1 MIVRRV
7 RADELRR
14 CSEVMSLAFEFPCRE
29 ERTAE
34 EIAKEVL
41 ENPKGRFQRYYD
53 HKWAAFEDDD
63 KTMMGF
69 ICTIPY
75 VVGFDGH
82 TCKMNGIGGVS
93 TLPHYRRTG
102 SIRGCFEKSLPWMYE
117 EGYAFSYLYP
127 FSSEFYRKFG
137 YELCGEQIAYEVN
150 LQAYKRFAV
159 GGKCVLAEGS
169 ACFEDIKKVYCDF
182 ARGMNMMC
190 VREDEDYP
198 FARDLNPAKDCVYT
212 YVYYNDAGEAKGVMT
227 FDKTR
232 ENGSFYAKMNC
243 KQFLFSDMEG
253 IKGLLNHALSY
264 IAYYS
269 HICFRLPV
277 HMDVLSLIPEWPKLP
292 YARTIAH
299 VGMNRVVNAQKVL
312 EMAKYRGSGKVTM
325 KIKDDQIVQNNG
337 LFTVVF
343 ENGKTLSVEKG
354 GEAAD
359 IELTIAD
366 FSRLITGSHDLSQAM
381 WFAGT
386 EILNPENEALNGV
399 FYRKPIFIIDS
410 F

>member
-7 RADELRR
+7 RVDELKR
-14 CSEVMSLAFEFPCRE
+14 CSEVMSLAFEFPNRE
-29 ERTAE
+29 QRTSE

-53 HKWAAFEDDD
+53 YKWAAFEDDD

-75 VVGFDGH
+75 VVNFDGSI
-82 TCKMNGIGGVS
+82 CKMNGIGGVS

-117 EGYAFSYLYP
+117 EGFAFSYLYP

-150 LQAYKRFAV
+150 LQAYKRFPI
-159 GGKCVLAEGS
+159 GGKCVLAEGD
-169 ACFEDIKKVYCDF
+169 ACFEDIKKVYGDF

-198 FARDLNPAKDCVYT
+198 WARELNPARDCIYT

-253 IKGLLNHALSY
+253 FKGLMNHALSF

-277 HMDVLSLIPEWPKLP
+277 HMDALSAIAEWPKLP

-299 VGMNRVVNAQKVL
+299 VGMNRVVNVQMVL
-312 EMAKYRGSGKVTM
+312 EMAKYKGSGKVCM
-325 KIKDDQIVQNNG
+325 KITDEQIEQNNG

-343 ENGKTLSVEKG
+343 ENGKATSVEKG

-359 IELTIAD
+359 IELTIQD
-366 FSRLITGSHDLSQAM
+366 FSRLITGSHDLSQAA
-381 WFAGT
+381 WLFGT
-386 EILNPENEALNGV
+386 KILNPENEALNGV